1 MQESNEQE
9 AVQESTEKEI
19 EDKQKQSFEQNLSLH
34 ILFID
39 FNKATE
45 TKIYNFERVNHF
57 EYLRVTVSY
66 DNEEQVEIV
75 KRMKKGSK
83 AMDSLNRMLK
93 SREKSLEQRRPR
105 YIGQW

>member
-1 MQESNEQE
+1 
-9 AVQESTEKEI
+9 
-19 EDKQKQSFEQNLSLH
+19 
-34 ILFID
+34 LFID
-39 FNKATE
+39 FKKATE

-105 YIGQW
+105 YIGRWCTGVKPGC